1 MESSSPI
8 RSKKPVLESN
18 TINAV
23 PESARHG
30 SPSSQFTLWLS
41 ANLQITAVV
50 DGALAIIF
58 GSEAMSAIIG
68 LLIGNI
74 IGGAVMA
81 LHSSQ
86 GAKLGLPQ
94 MISSR
99 IRFGVKGA
107 ALPLLMVIIMYL
119 DLPRRV
125 QYYPVRRLT
134 GYLVSNRHRPEL
146 LFSAC

>member
-1 MESSSPI
+1 
-8 RSKKPVLESN
+8 
-18 TINAV
+18 
-23 PESARHG
+23 
-30 SPSSQFTLWLS
+30 PSSQFTLWLS

-119 DLPRRV
+119 GFAATGTVLSGQAINRIFGFESASTGIIIFGM
-125 QYYPVRRLT
+125 LT
-134 GYLVSNRHRPEL
+134 
-146 LFSAC
+146 AMIA

>member
-1 MESSSPI
+1 MTSHFAGDFFMESSSPI

-30 SPSSQFTLWLS
+30 APSSQFTLWLS

-74 IGGAVMA
+74 GYGIALVTGGKAGITTDDLQSYPLWRQRGGATVTD
-81 LHSSQ
+81 
-86 GAKLGLPQ
+86 GDYYV
-94 MISSR
+94 SR
-99 IRFGVKGA
+99 ICRDGYG
-107 ALPLLMVIIMYL
+107 IIRSG
-119 DLPRRV
+119 D
-125 QYYPVRRLT
+125 
-134 GYLVSNRHRPEL
+134 
-146 LFSAC
+146 

>member
-1 MESSSPI
+1 
-8 RSKKPVLESN
+8 
-18 TINAV
+18 
-23 PESARHG
+23 
-30 SPSSQFTLWLS
+30 S

-119 DLPRRV
+119 GFAA
-125 QYYPVRRLT
+125 T
-134 GYLVSNRHRPEL
+134 GT
-146 LFSAC
+146 

>member
-1 MESSSPI
+1 M
-8 RSKKPVLESN
+8 
-18 TINAV
+18 
-23 PESARHG
+23 
-30 SPSSQFTLWLS
+30 
-41 ANLQITAVV
+41 V

-119 DLPRRV
+119 GFAATGTVLSGQAINRIFGFESASTGIIISVCLPR
-125 QYYPVRRLT
+125 
-134 GYLVSNRHRPEL
+134 
-146 LFSAC
+146 

>member
-1 MESSSPI
+1 PI
-8 RSKKPVLESN
+8 PSKKPVLESN

-81 LHSSQ
+81 
-86 GAKLGLPQ
+86 
-94 MISSR
+94 
-99 IRFGVKGA
+99 
-107 ALPLLMVIIMYL
+107 
-119 DLPRRV
+119 
-125 QYYPVRRLT
+125 
-134 GYLVSNRHRPEL
+134 
-146 LFSAC
+146 